1 MRVSL
6 LIIGFFMLVVAVHSV
21 GVASA
26 RGDECSCLAKELV
39 YEYVPYTPSTWYE
52 IVPASSRPEQTV
64 IGKALSSVW
73 SGCFEGKPGLLF
85 LLYSRGCFEPVLAG
99 KAFLVI
105 RETGVAVENSV
116 LYRIEL
122 VLVNTTIMRG
132 EHSLCPSSVFEFYG
146 ELANKTITIDE
157 ARWRIEAYKKIV
169 LGSQVLLNLSSWEYC
184 ADGVWL
190 GFWPYQL
197 PDPGA
202 SVLFFVPVHLSW
214 WSEDYTKSF
223 AALLYY
229 NPQFT
234 GNERFSVEGPGTI
247 GSSQTSVAL
256 PISWLGSIIMKLLGW
271 SLASSKHY
279 YAWSLKPHV
288 IQVNGETA
296 LAITVDYHGTARMPL
311 FLSLFQLVYHRSTGI
326 MLEAQLSN
334 RILGA
339 MFIPVKQLKQYGVPQ
354 DVLSALIPPPLF
366 LKCKENMVI
375 MPFNYKYTAVKLVLR
390 KAVVPES

>member
-1 MRVSL
+1 M
-6 LIIGFFMLVVAVHSV
+6 
-21 GVASA
+21 
-26 RGDECSCLAKELV
+26 
-39 YEYVPYTPSTWYE
+39 
-52 IVPASSRPEQTV
+52 
-64 IGKALSSVW
+64 
-73 SGCFEGKPGLLF
+73 F

-105 RETGVAVENSV
+105 RGTGVAGENSV

-132 EHSLCPSSVFEFYG
+132 EYSSCPSSVFEFYG
-146 ELANKTITIDE
+146 ELANKTITINE
-157 ARWRIEAYKKIV
+157 ARWRVEAYEKIV

-184 ADGVWL
+184 ADSVWF

-197 PDPGA
+197 PNPGA
-202 SVLFFVPVHLSW
+202 SVLFFIPVHLSW
-214 WSEDYTKSF
+214 WSEDYTRGF

-229 NPQFT
+229 NPCFT
-234 GNERFSVEGPGTI
+234 GNECYSVEGLGTI

-256 PISWLGSIIMKLLGW
+256 PISWLGSIIVKLLDW

-279 YAWSLKPHV
+279 AAWSLKPHV
-288 IQVNGETA
+288 VQVDGETT
-296 LAITVDYHGTARMPL
+296 LAITVDYHGSAHMPL
-311 FLSLFQLVYHRSTGI
+311 FLSLFQLVYHRSTGV
-326 MLEAQLSN
+326 MLEAKLSN

-339 MFIPVKQLKQYGVPQ
+339 ILVPVKQLKRYGVPQ

-375 MPFNYKYTAVKLVLR
+375 IPFNYKYTAVKLVLR
-390 KAVVPES
+390 KAVMLGNE